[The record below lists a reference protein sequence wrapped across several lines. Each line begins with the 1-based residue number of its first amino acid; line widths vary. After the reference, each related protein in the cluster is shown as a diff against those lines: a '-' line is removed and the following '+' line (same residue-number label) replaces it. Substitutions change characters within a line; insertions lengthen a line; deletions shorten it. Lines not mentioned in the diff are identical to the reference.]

1 VADEKAKQPIIIR
14 KKKAGHAGAHGGAWK
29 VAYADFVTAMMAFF
43 MVMWLLGSDEEVKA
57 AVANY
62 FNNPTSALRIDL
74 SNKDNV
80 PLGDKTGAG
89 ESVLRGAEGEI
100 PEQLVKNPSK
110 PVLEGNTKAEDPTD
124 TIAKLVSSG
133 DKVLVEVMRF
143 SVLEE
148 DLFQPGSTDQWKPG
162 VERIFE
168 RIGRL
173 SRNKEH
179 GKLTIRGSW
188 GSVESGDY
196 DFQVARTV
204 AVARFLV
211 DRKLVE
217 EDRIGTTMRR
227 KKAQDAEDA
236 RSPAGDSP
244 RIEFIFQ

>member
-1 VADEKAKQPIIIR
+1 MADKSKQPIII
-14 KKKAGHAGAHGGAWK
+14 KKKKGGHAGAHGGAWK
-29 VAYADFVTAMMAFF
+29 VAYADFVTAMMCFF
-43 MVMWLLGSDEEVKA
+43 MVMWLMGSDEEVKA

-100 PEQLVKNPSK
+100 PEELVKNPSK
-110 PVLEGNTKAEDPTD
+110 PVLEKNTNAEEMDDAVT
-124 TIAKLVSSG
+124 KLVSSG
-133 DKVLVEVMRF
+133 DRVMVEVMRF

-148 DLFQPGSTDQWKPG
+148 DLFKPGTTDQWKPG
-162 VERIFE
+162 VEKIFQ
-168 RIGRL
+168 RIGKIA
-173 SRNKEH
+173 RNKDH

-188 GSVESGDY
+188 GTSETGNY
-196 DFQVARTV
+196 EFQVARTV

-217 EDRIGTTMRR
+217 EDSIGTAMRR
-227 KKAQDAEDA
+227 KKVGGDDGEG
-236 RSPAGDSP
+236 RSPASDSP